1 MAEYITKEVVIMK
14 KRVFAFALIASLLM
28 CPFTASAEGEEID
41 PGYVDPEF
49 EDGAAASAGDDLFEV
64 EYTNDGYCKIKKFK
78 PGASYSGPVD
88 IPSKV
93 GDYFVIDICNG
104 AFMECSG
111 VTSVSLPDDITD
123 IGDNVFLGCT
133 ALESFSVAPGNPYF
147 SVQDGILFGDNGEF
161 LIAYPAA
168 KAGDTYITPAGVNEI
183 APGAFGFAQNL
194 KEVTV
199 SNGVTN
205 IDNWAFAHS
214 NIEKVH
220 IAGSVEQIDD
230 YAFSYCNNLSFVEL
244 GQGVKKIYHAAFAN
258 DPALTSIELPA
269 TLELVGQYAFC
280 GTGMQS
286 VTIPRSVEEI
296 SYCAFGYDAEFRAV
310 PGFTVYGEAN
320 TMAQTYC
327 TTSDPDNDYQ
337 NNFKFVAVEDA
348 DKSADG
354 SVPVQEEAVT
364 EVVTAEDGK
373 EIAVPVIEEETGTPT
388 LTEKIGAGLKGNTKV
403 LVILGL
409 GGAVLI
415 ILACA
420 LIVSFLRSPK
430 HKAKK
435 SAAKPA
441 PKKKSDE

>member
-1 MAEYITKEVVIMK
+1 MK
-14 KRVFAFALIASLLM
+14 KKAFALALTASLLL
-28 CPFTASAEGEEID
+28 CPLTASAEEDAALD
-41 PGYVDPEF
+41 PGYVDPEND
-49 EDGAAASAGDDLFEV
+49 EAAAPANGDDLFEV

-168 KAGDTYITPAGVNEI
+168 KAGDSYITPAGVNEI

-194 KEVTV
+194 KDVV
-199 SNGVTN
+199 ISNGVTN

-220 IAGSVEQIDD
+220 IAGTVEQIDD
-230 YAFSYCNNLSFVEL
+230 YAFSYCNNLSEVEFGHGL
-244 GQGVKKIYHAAFAN
+244 KKIYHAAFAN
-258 DPALTSIELPA
+258 DPALTHVALPA

-286 VTIPRSVEEI
+286 VTIPRSVEDI
-296 SYCAFGYDAEFRAV
+296 SYCAFGYDADFRAV
-310 PGFTVYGEAN
+310 PDFTVYGEAN

-327 TTSDPDNDYQ
+327 TTADAENDYQ

-348 DKSADG
+348 DKPADG
-354 SVPVQEEAVT
+354 SAPVAEEIAT
-364 EVVTAEDGK
+364 EVVTADDGK
-373 EIAVPVIEEETGTPT
+373 EIAVPVIQEETGEPT
-388 LTEKIGAGLKGNTKV
+388 LTEKLGAGLKGNTKV
-403 LVILGL
+403 LVMLGV
-409 GGAVLI
+409 GGTVLI

-420 LIVSFLRSPK
+420 LIASFLKSPK
-430 HKAKK
+430 RKAKRSAPK
-435 SAAKPA
+435 SA
-441 PKKKSDE
+441 PKKKSDA